1 MGWCLQ
7 VICSD
12 SFMHVFL
19 ARIVHDCLF
28 FFQFVRHLDA
38 LFEAGDFGGHMCI
51 EPSMA
56 YRGGF
61 GHPVHR
67 PSKSSPSPLG
77 PAPESI
83 IKVGVVLMRICAW
96 PGYLWVA
103 VHAEVARTSCKQQ
116 QLQLR
121 HRRMPLDIP
130 RVGHLWSAGVK
141 IKNKEWNTRLVIFG
155 I

>member
-1 MGWCLQ
+1 
-7 VICSD
+7 
-12 SFMHVFL
+12 MHRAL
-19 ARIVHDCLF
+19 HGLSRR
-28 FFQFVRHLDA
+28 VRS
-38 LFEAGDFGGHMCI
+38 
-51 EPSMA
+51 PS
-56 YRGGF
+56 
-61 GHPVHR
+61 PSPE

-141 IKNKEWNTRLVIFG
+141 IKNNEWNARLVIFG
-155 I
+155 IWSRPFRVNYCFFPYRFCLCKKSEYTYIYIYISIIILYF